1 MLCLLQTEL
10 PTAPADAIQRIVIV
24 SSSAQSQSN
33 LIASL
38 TILRPLPSAPTLLP
52 TPPPGVERCP
62 AARGL
67 DVTSNIILPNATSM
81 PPHKLFAIDET
92 KANEFTT
99 AISMQR
105 SQIHQHPATI
115 SSQTKCGV
123 ETGPE
128 TSTPHMEFMTG
139 RVGRVGMRHGPNT
152 CRSQNVPASCNGS
165 SRGPARA

>member
-52 TPPPGVERCP
+52 TPLPGVELCP
-62 AARGL
+62 AALGL
-67 DVTSNIILPNATSM
+67 DVISIIILPNATSM
-81 PPHKLFAIDET
+81 PPHKLFAIDKT

-115 SSQTKCGV
+115 SSQT
-123 ETGPE
+123 
-128 TSTPHMEFMTG
+128 
-139 RVGRVGMRHGPNT
+139 NT
-152 CRSQNVPASCNGS
+152 CINRNQRTNRGS
-165 SRGPARA
+165 